1 MARGPLLSAA
11 VSLNSRSPWGP
22 RGACRPVLTHG
33 HTVGWGGPERRRRG
47 SSPDFR
53 PALYSLCLLRLVISS
68 SSRFLS
74 RRWLPS
80 PWSFRWRRECIYQ
93 ALPGQ
98 WATVGLRSPLIARRS
113 GLGCTKKSLTC
124 SAGHCLLGGTSRGE
138 GAAPGARCPCVNAIC
153 APLLLCDPGRLP
165 AAC

>member
-1 MARGPLLSAA
+1 MAWGPLLSAA

-33 HTVGWGGPERRRRG
+33 HMVGWGGPERRRRG

-80 PWSFRWRRECIYQ
+80 LWSFRRHSERIYQ
-93 ALPGQ
+93 ALLGQ
-98 WATVGLRSPLIARRS
+98 WAS
-113 GLGCTKKSLTC
+113 
-124 SAGHCLLGGTSRGE
+124 
-138 GAAPGARCPCVNAIC
+138 
-153 APLLLCDPGRLP
+153 
-165 AAC
+165 